1 VQTLQGIRF
10 LPVTRV
16 DGILLGLD
24 SAWLGVRGWG
34 LMLLLTFAAIAGP
47 LTHDASTPLW
57 ARLCAG
63 LSIVAAI
70 VLTSIGHELGHVVA
84 TRLAGLPVRAVLLA
98 PQGGMTIRAASDDPA
113 VNFFTALAGPL
124 SNAFVGTLCLW
135 LAVATGCEGLVRDF
149 MIELAALQ
157 LLTAIANLVPFGPMD
172 GRRMLAAL
180 VHFGQG
186 RSMRSPRLSGLE
198 GGGGVQAL

>member
-24 SAWLGVRGWG
+24 AAWLGVRGWG
-34 LMLLLTFAAIAGP
+34 LMLLLTLAAAVGP
-47 LTHDASTPLW
+47 LTHDATPPMW

-70 VLTSIGHELGHVVA
+70 LLTSIGHELGHVLA
-84 TRLAGLPVRAVLLA
+84 SRMAGLPVRAVVLA
-98 PQGGMTIRAASDDPA
+98 PQGGMTIRAASDDPT

-124 SNAFVGTLCLW
+124 SNAFLGTLCLW

-149 MIELAALQ
+149 MVEVAALQ

-180 VHFGQG
+180 VHSVHG
-186 RSMRSPRLSGLE
+186 RSMRSPRLNRLQSGRSA
-198 GGGGVQAL
+198 QAL